1 MIGNGP
7 QFGYRVPAKS
17 VGQIRS
23 SAQNVSKILAIGDD
37 IKTLDI
43 GVFLDGL
50 SEFSITYDI
59 FETADMP
66 HKGVE
71 ACCIPEQL
79 VICIREDVYRNACY
93 FDPRARFTVM
103 HEFGHLILG
112 HQRTLNREDFN
123 VELKTYEDSEWQADQ
138 FAAEFLMPYDQIKAL
153 NLKTMKQIYT
163 HFNVSEAAAHR
174 RFNQLSKRGEI

>member
-7 QFGYRVPAKS
+7 QLGYRVPAKS

-23 SAQNVSKILAIGDD
+23 SAQNVSNILAIGDD

-43 GVFLDGL
+43 GCFLDGL

-59 FETADMP
+59 LETADMP

-71 ACCIPEQL
+71 ACCMPEQL
-79 VICIREDVYRNACY
+79 VIHIREDVYENACY

-112 HQRTLNREDFN
+112 HQRTLNREE
-123 VELKTYEDSEWQADQ
+123 VGSKLKNYEDSEWQANQ
-138 FAAEFLMPYDQIKAL
+138 FAAEILMPYEQIKTLKL
-153 NLKTMKQIYT
+153 NTAQQIAT
-163 HFNVSEAAAHR
+163 QFNVSQPAAHR
-174 RFNQLSKRGEI
+174 RINQLLRRGEI